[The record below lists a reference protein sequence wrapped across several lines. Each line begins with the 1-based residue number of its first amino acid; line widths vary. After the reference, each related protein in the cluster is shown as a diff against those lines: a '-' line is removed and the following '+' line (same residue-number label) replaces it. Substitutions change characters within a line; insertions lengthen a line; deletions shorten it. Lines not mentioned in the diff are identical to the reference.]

1 MLVNCIGESDGGSM
15 LCTGGSAVWN
25 AAGECVGRLPTD
37 RAGVLFYDIRDG
49 STKAVLYE
57 DGEDKAEQGSL

>member
-25 AAGECVGRLPTD
+25 AAGQCVARLPTD
-37 RAGVLFYDIRDG
+37 RAGVLLYDLSDG
-49 STKAVLYE
+49 STKAVLHE
-57 DGEDKAEQGSL
+57 GGEDEVEQGSL